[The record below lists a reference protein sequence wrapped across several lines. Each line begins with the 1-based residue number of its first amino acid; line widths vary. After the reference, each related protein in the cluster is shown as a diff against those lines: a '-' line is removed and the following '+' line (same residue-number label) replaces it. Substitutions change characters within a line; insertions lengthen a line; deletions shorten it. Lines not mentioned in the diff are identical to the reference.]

1 MQDWAMTEKFAG
13 MGTAGLDYNR
23 QSLCNACMY
32 AAMEAVANHRGGA
45 WMHVPVTGGNFSQKF
60 LGTTVLIMHKINSLK
75 CSNNVVMICD
85 CIKGNIL

>member
-1 MQDWAMTEKFAG
+1 MAISETNKVCVMLVCMQQWKRWLTTG
-13 MGTAGLDYNR
+13 
-23 QSLCNACMY
+23 
-32 AAMEAVANHRGGA
+32 GGA
-45 WMHVPVTGGNFSQKF
+45 WMHVPVTGGKFSQKF